1 MSAGIL
7 REFVSSKSRKVQ
19 WFHHVTWISQPCSPS
34 LPRLQIR
41 WSGECHHSLHP
52 SGECWSLATCSG
64 GCQILSRAPHRF
76 SRTTISTN
84 KQKWMPLVYQIRLRL
99 ALILKNFKHSDAK
112 SLLCGLN
119 FFRDFCAILKNC
131 DLSSRICLWLAK
143 KNLWIHKVDEM
154 IMKNS
159 HFLQDSQSVYCNVFG
174 ILTLGLEIGGIPAIE
189 SRNGTF

>member
-19 WFHHVTWISQPCSPS
+19 WFHDVTWISQPCSPS
-34 LPRLQIR
+34 LPRLQIH

-143 KNLWIHKVDEM
+143 RAKTRITTNSPQHNLKNLWIHKVDEM
-154 IMKNS
+154 IRSWKNS
-159 HFLQDSQSVYCNVFG
+159 HLLKDSQSV
-174 ILTLGLEIGGIPAIE
+174 
-189 SRNGTF
+189 